1 VSGLELGAIMFVVML
16 ALIMARMPVGVAMLF
31 VGGVGYVM
39 LSGWDPLINFLKT
52 STYGRVASYTLSV
65 IPLFLLMG
73 QFATKAGLNTALFRA
88 ARAWFGHQRGG
99 IAIAAI
105 GGCAAFGAICG
116 SSTATAA
123 TMAHVSLPELR
134 RYNYSN
140 TLATGTL
147 AAGGTLGILIPPS
160 IILVIYAVIAEQS
173 ILDMFVAAFI
183 PGIIAT
189 VGYMAVVAIVVR
201 VDESAGPAAERMPW
215 LERIKCLKEIWST
228 AAVFILV
235 MGGIYL
241 GWFSPT
247 EGAAIGAAAVGVLA
261 YVVGGMRWAGFLE
274 CLLGTAK
281 ATAMIFLILIGA
293 EIYNSFLALTQLPVE
308 LADMIAES
316 GLPPLAIVAIM
327 LVIYLVLGCVM
338 DALAMILLTIPV
350 FIPIVIGLDF
360 GLDEDAVLVWFGVLA
375 VVAVEM
381 GLITPPIGINIFVIN
396 SMAEDVPLADSFK
409 GVLPFVASDIVRV
422 AIILLFPA
430 TALWLPNL
438 L

>member
-1 VSGLELGAIMFVVML
+1 MSGLELGIIMFGVMIF
-16 ALIMARMPVGVAMLF
+16 LILIRMPVGVAMLF
-31 VGGVGYVM
+31 VGGIGYVA
-39 LSGWDPLINFLKT
+39 LSGWDPLINFLKS

-73 QFATKAGLNTALFRA
+73 QFATKAGLNTALFSA

-140 TLATGTL
+140 ALATGTL

-173 ILDMFVAAFI
+173 ILDMFVAALI
-183 PGIIAT
+183 PGIIAA
-189 VGYMAVVAIVVR
+189 VGYMLAIAVIVR
-201 VDESAGPAAERMPW
+201 FDPDAGPAAERIPW
-215 LERIKCLKEIWST
+215 LERIKSLKEIWST

-261 YVVGGMRWAGFLE
+261 YVIGGMRWHGFLE

-293 EIYNSFLALTQLPVE
+293 EIYNSFLALTQMPVE
-308 LADMIAES
+308 LADMIAGS
-316 GLPPLAIVAIM
+316 GLPPLAIIAIM

-360 GLDEDAVLVWFGVLA
+360 GMEEDAVLVWFGILA
-375 VVAVEM
+375 VIAVEM

-396 SMAEDVPLADSFK
+396 SMAEDVPLAESFK
-409 GVLPFVASDIVRV
+409 GVLPFVASDIIRV